1 MESYGNKIKTGLIL
15 EGGALRGL
23 FSAGVMD
30 VMLEN
35 GIQFDGMIGVSAGA
49 AFGCNFK
56 SKQAGRVIRYN
67 KRFAHDWRFFSL
79 RSLIV
84 TGNLFGAEFCYHTMP
99 DELDIFDVETY
110 DANPMEFWTVSTDVE
125 TGTPFYHRSMKAGY
139 ECYEWIRSSASMP
152 IVSKLVEVGGHKF
165 LDGGV
170 SDSIPLVF
178 FQQKGFARNVIVLTH
193 PIGYV
198 KNQIPMFTFIKRLL
212 RKYPLFAQAMQDR
225 PRMYNEQLAYVREQ
239 EEAGKVLV
247 IRPKTELPVSHLTHN
262 RRKMQSVYDAGR
274 EVAWEGLSRLRRFL
288 AK

>member
-79 RSLIV
+79 RSLMV

-170 SDSIPLVF
+170 SDSIPLAF

-247 IRPKTELPVSHLTHN
+247 IRPKTELPVSHLTHS

>member
-79 RSLIV
+79 RSLMV

-170 SDSIPLVF
+170 SDSIPLAF

-198 KNQIPMFTFIKRLL
+198 KNQIPMFTFFKRLL

-274 EVAWEGLSRLRRFL
+274 EVTWEGLSRLRRFL